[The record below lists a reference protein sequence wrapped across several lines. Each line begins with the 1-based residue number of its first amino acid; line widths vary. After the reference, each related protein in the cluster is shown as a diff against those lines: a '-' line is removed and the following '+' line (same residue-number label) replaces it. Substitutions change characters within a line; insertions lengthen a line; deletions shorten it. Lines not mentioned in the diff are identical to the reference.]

1 MTDVE
6 LVKSKI
12 DIVSFISDYI
22 AVKKA
27 GRNFKALCPFHS
39 EKTPSFVISPERGTW
54 HCFGACAQGGDAIG
68 FLQKWENIEFPEALK
83 ILAQK
88 TGVTLSHF
96 APTQESKKK
105 DIYYE
110 INHLASEFYHY
121 LLISHKLGE
130 RALEYLKNR
139 SIKKETINT
148 FGLGYAPESWESLSK
163 YLIKKGY
170 QASDIYTVGLSIRS
184 ESGRYYDRF
193 RGRLI
198 FTLKDHRGNIVGFS
212 GRKLPPETEKE
223 AKYVNTS
230 ETPIYTK
237 GNTLYGLDVTR
248 ESIKKTNE
256 AVVVEGE
263 FDLLA
268 SFQVGVTN
276 IVAIKGSAFTQGQ
289 TLLLKRYTT
298 QLILA
303 LDSDFAGNEA
313 AKRGI
318 EMAENVGLSVKVA
331 KISEGKDPAECIAIN
346 PGSWKKAVKNA
357 VPIYDFII
365 DSSFEKYP
373 GESALEKQKIGIE
386 TIPFLARIENPIIFS
401 HYLKLLS
408 KKLKVSEESVETA
421 LHQFQKKQK
430 VTSVIPETSVKQFR
444 DVMLEEY
451 ILSLIIQ
458 AEFPNE
464 ALTIVIKTLTLSD
477 FHQPGIAKIIE
488 LLILYFKTHKEF
500 DIKIFEKV
508 LTPEISST
516 FDKALLLDIEN
527 VLSERGKYDK
537 ELIQTAKEIKRM
549 SLRRRLN
556 ILSTK
561 IKEKDEMND
570 DIGINTLEQ
579 ELRELL
585 SQLKKVDI
593 SPLKD

>member
-1 MTDVE
+1 MTDIE

-248 ESIKKTNE
+248 ESIKRTNE